1 MNPGSEMAFIRPAD
15 MPVPNRL
22 NFVLTVLVF
31 SAAIGLL
38 WLASLAQRWL
48 AVLGIG
54 IIFSYLLL
62 TNYALLHEA
71 THGNLQTQPRRNYWL
86 GFLTGCLFPIPFSMI
101 CITHQGH
108 HLHNRTDSEM
118 FDLYYPHDNRVV
130 KYLRWY
136 GILCGFFWPL
146 IPVGAVLFA
155 ISPATVR
162 DRLFAKPQSTGY
174 MFTDIHSAG
183 VSAVRLELC
192 AIIAFFVLLHTT
204 LNLDWT
210 HTAVLYACFSLNWST
225 RQYVGHA
232 FSKRDIIDGAWN
244 LRHHPLMS
252 WLLLHGEFDKTHH
265 RRPDVSWIYLP
276 RLTQA
281 DDERPSYFKHYWR
294 QWLGPRPNVE
304 APPTPQ
310 QTQTAPAK

>member
-1 MNPGSEMAFIRPAD
+1 MNSGSEMAFSRPAD
-15 MPVPNRL
+15 LPVPDRL
-22 NFVLTVLVF
+22 NFVLTLLVLC
-31 SAAIGLL
+31 AAIALL
-38 WLASLAQRWL
+38 WLASLAQSWP
-48 AVLGIG
+48 AVFGIG
-54 IIFSYLLL
+54 IVYSYLLL

-71 THGNLQTQPRRNYWL
+71 THGNLQTQARRNYWL

-118 FDLYYPHDNRVV
+118 FDLYYPNDNLVV
-130 KYLRWY
+130 KCLRWY

-146 IPVGAVLFA
+146 IPVGSLLFA
-155 ISPATVR
+155 TAPASVR

-174 MFTDIHSAG
+174 MFADIHKAG
-183 VSAVRLELC
+183 VWAVRFELC
-192 AIIAFFVLLHTT
+192 AILAFFALLHAA
-204 LNLDWT
+204 LKLDWT
-210 HTAVLYACFSLNWST
+210 HTAVLYACFSVNWST

-244 LRHHPLMS
+244 LRHNPLMS
-252 WLLLHGEFDKTHH
+252 WLLLHGELDKTHH
-265 RRPDVSWIYLP
+265 RRPDVSWFYLP

-281 DDERPSYFKHYWR
+281 DDERPSYFKQYWR

-304 APPTPQ
+304 APPTPR
-310 QTQTAPAK
+310 QTQRASAK